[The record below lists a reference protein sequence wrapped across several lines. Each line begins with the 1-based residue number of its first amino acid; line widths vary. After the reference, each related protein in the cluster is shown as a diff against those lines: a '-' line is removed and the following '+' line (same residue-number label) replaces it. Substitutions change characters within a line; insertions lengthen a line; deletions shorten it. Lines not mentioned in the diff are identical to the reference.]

1 MQLLNEHYLYH
12 KSQQNLSLCLV
23 FLFLL
28 FLFNDSSIL
37 LRDNFL
43 KAHISFTFLFL
54 VLIFLLFLFLGW
66 LVFCSFNNRLNR
78 FWFWNRLRLI
88 FLVLLFLLLFRG
100 FIRFLYSSIS
110 CGCIS
115 SCIKGYISLF
125 KLPLFLI
132 FLLFLLS

>member
-12 KSQQNLSLCLV
+12 KFQQNLSLCLV

-28 FLFNDSSIL
+28 FLFNDGSIL

-54 VLIFLLFLFLGW
+54 VLI
-66 LVFCSFNNRLNR
+66 
-78 FWFWNRLRLI
+78 
-88 FLVLLFLLLFRG
+88 FLLLFRG

-115 SCIKGYISLF
+115 SCIKGCISLF

-132 FLLFLLS
+132 FLLFLLGLSCSFPH